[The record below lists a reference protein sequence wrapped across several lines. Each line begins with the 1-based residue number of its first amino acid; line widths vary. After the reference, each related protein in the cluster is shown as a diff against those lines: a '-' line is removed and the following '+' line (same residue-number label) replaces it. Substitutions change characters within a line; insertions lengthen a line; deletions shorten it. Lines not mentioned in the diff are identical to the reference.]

1 MSNAPPMKNAKSG
14 RASPLFMK
22 SLEKALNVLQ
32 SFNRGD
38 AFQTLQQI
46 AENNQIDK
54 STAQRV
60 SFTLRELGFL
70 EQCPVTRRYRVGR
83 KVLDLTFNYLRS
95 DSLVER
101 ATPIL
106 IDLARTTNER
116 VDLSIL
122 DDTDIVYVARFQSK
136 RQTFATTLIGRR
148 VPAFCTAGGRAM
160 LANMDNDHV
169 KEFLGRSLLVPLT
182 QFTITD
188 PEDLLARVALA
199 RRRGYS
205 INVEECLPGE
215 LVVSAAVTGDRGLPI
230 GAVHVAGSMSEWTP
244 EDFEKKMA
252 PIVVASARALSRA

>member
-1 MSNAPPMKNAKSG
+1 MSNSSPAKKASSG
-14 RASPLFMK
+14 KGSPLFIK
-22 SLEKALNVLQ
+22 SLEKAMNVLQ

-54 STAQRV
+54 STAQRLTY
-60 SFTLRELGFL
+60 TLRELGFL
-70 EQCPVTRRYRVGR
+70 EQCPVTRRYRIGR
-83 KVLDLTFNYLRS
+83 KVLDLTFNYLRN
-95 DSLVER
+95 DPLVER

-160 LANMDNDHV
+160 LACMDDDYV
-169 KEFLGRSLLVPLT
+169 KDFLQRSRLIPLT
-182 QFTITD
+182 QFTITE
-188 PEDLLARVALA
+188 PGSLLERVKLV
-199 RRRGYS
+199 RLRGYAV
-205 INVEECLPGE
+205 NVEECLPGE
-215 LVVSAAVTGDRGLPI
+215 IVVSAAVTGDRGLPA
-230 GAVHVAGSMSEWTP
+230 GAVHVAGSMSEWTA
-244 EDFEKKMA
+244 EEFEKKMA
-252 PIVVASARALSRA
+252 PMVVAGARALSRA